1 MGGSLARAGSQERER
16 EGEDQKEKQRQRQ
29 RDIDRDRCLKP
40 MLESS
45 EFRFLHDDLWKG

>member
-16 EGEDQKEKQRQRQ
+16 EGKKSERKD

-40 MLESS
+40 TLKSS
-45 EFRFLHDDLWKG
+45 EFRFIHDDL